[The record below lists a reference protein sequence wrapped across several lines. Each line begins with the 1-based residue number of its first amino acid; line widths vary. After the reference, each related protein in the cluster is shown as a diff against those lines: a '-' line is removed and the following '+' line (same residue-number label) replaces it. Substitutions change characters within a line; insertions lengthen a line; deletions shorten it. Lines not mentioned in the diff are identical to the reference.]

1 MTDDTCDPDWQCNGC
16 QAWLEDLAEID
27 AEQKLAHEEMMR
39 GMRDANMKEA
49 AVKIT
54 AILRHHDLMGIVL
67 MSGKGDLCEYVTE
80 FCPQGSCITPHDG
93 PDGKGI
99 RIKAKCATD
108 SDEAAKL
115 RASVS
120 GLMGIK
126 DVMRHVLSI
135 LEGLLTSLGKHM
147 EILHHTRVNHPDESA
162 N

>member
-16 QAWLEDLAEID
+16 QGWLEDLAEID
-27 AEQKLAHEEMMR
+27 AEQKLANEKIMR

-49 AVKIT
+49 GAKIT
-54 AILRHHDLMGIVL
+54 AILRQHDLMGIVL

-80 FCPQGSCITPHDG
+80 LCPQWSCITPNDG

-108 SDEAAKL
+108 SAEADKL
-115 RASVS
+115 RVSVS
-120 GLMGIK
+120 GLMGIS
-126 DVMRHVLSI
+126 DVLRHVSSMLS
-135 LEGLLTSLGKHM
+135 GLLTSLGEHM
-147 EILHHTRVNHPDESA
+147 EILHHTRVNHPKGDQ